1 MLQLFTPFKFLL
13 LALAGWVN
21 REQLEIIEYLEEE
34 NSVLKELLPK
44 KRLLLT
50 DDQRRRLAVK
60 GKRLGREALA
70 KIATL
75 VRPETILA
83 WHRRLVAQKFDFS
96 RRRRGPGRPKAPN
109 DVRDL
114 VVRMATENPTWG
126 YTRIMGALVNLGYE
140 VSRGTIASIL
150 KEHGL
155 EPAHERGARTRWRD
169 FLRAHWDVISAADFF
184 TAEVW
189 LPRGLCT
196 VRAK

>member
-13 LALAGWVN
+13 VALAGWVN

-34 NSVLKELLPK
+34 NRVLKELLPK
-44 KRLLLT
+44 KRLLLN

-83 WHRRLVAQKFDFS
+83 WHRRLIAQKFDSS

-109 DVRDL
+109 EVQEL
-114 VVRMATENPTWG
+114 IVRMATENPTWG
-126 YTRIMGALVNLGYE
+126 YTRIMGALANLGYE

-155 EPAHERGARTRWRD
+155 DPRMSVARVRGGVT
-169 FLRAHWDVISAADFF
+169 FSAP
-184 TAEVW
+184 T
-189 LPRGLCT
+189 GT
-196 VRAK
+196 